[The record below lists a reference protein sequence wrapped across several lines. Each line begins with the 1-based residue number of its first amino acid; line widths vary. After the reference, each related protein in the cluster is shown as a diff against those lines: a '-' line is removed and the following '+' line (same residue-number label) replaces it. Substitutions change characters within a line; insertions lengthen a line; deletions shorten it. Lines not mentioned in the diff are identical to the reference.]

1 MVSFDPQKYQNFN
14 YLWHHILTRFSHSV
28 DHLNLI
34 AMKKNTAVRYL
45 GLLLTCLMVVPLS
58 AQSDPTPSK
67 KTRILQVDLQEN
79 INSYT
84 WLLMQKGLQKA
95 TEENVSAV
103 LIHMNTYGGE
113 VVYADSIRSAILDAK
128 LPVWVF
134 INNNAASAGALIS
147 IACDSIYMRT
157 GATIG
162 ASTVVDQTGAA
173 AQDKVQSY
181 MRGIIR
187 ATAEAQGKVTRV
199 ENGDTTEIWRRDPR
213 IAEAMVDPDIRI
225 ESIID
230 TGKVLTFTANEALKH
245 GYCDGL
251 AESVDAV
258 LSEHVGLDDYEVTV
272 FTMASVDKLKG
283 RLMGSALRAI
293 LIMIIVAGIWFEL
306 QSPGIGFPTMAAIA
320 AAILYFA
327 PLYLE
332 GLAQNWEIIAFV
344 VGALLMLAELFIIP
358 GFGVAGVLG
367 ILLMILGLVFA
378 LVGVD
383 FSFNTE
389 GLNQL
394 EEPFLLV
401 SISIVLAIL
410 ILIWITSKIG
420 QSNSF
425 LRKVAL
431 TKAQDKEDGYVG
443 VPTEITTLVGKTGQ
457 TLTILKP
464 SGKVSIEGKTYDA
477 VAMVGFLEPHIPV
490 VVVRHEAGQIYVRAA
505 KAD

>member
-1 MVSFDPQKYQNFN
+1 
-14 YLWHHILTRFSHSV
+14 
-28 DHLNLI
+28 
-34 AMKKNTAVRYL
+34 MKKKFAVRLL
-45 GLLLTCLMVVPLS
+45 GLLLVCLAGLPLS
-58 AQSDPTPSK
+58 AQTAPEPTE
-67 KTRILQVDLQEN
+67 KTRVLQVDLKEN

-84 WLLMQKGLQKA
+84 WLLVQKSLLKA
-95 TEENVSAV
+95 TEERFDAV

-113 VVYADSIRSAILDAK
+113 VVFADSIRSAILDATY
-128 LPVWVF
+128 PVYVF
-134 INNNAASAGALIS
+134 VDNNAASAGALIS

-187 ATAEAQGKVTRV
+187 ATAEAQGKVKKV
-199 ENGDTTEIWRRDPR
+199 IDGDTVEVWRRDPR

-225 ESIID
+225 ETIID
-230 TGKVLTFTANEALKH
+230 TGKVLTFTANEALIH

-258 LSEHVGLDDYEVTV
+258 LSERVGLDDYEVTV
-272 FTMASVDKLKG
+272 YEMASVDKLKG
-283 RLMGSALRAI
+283 RLMSSALRAI

-306 QSPGIGFPTMAAIA
+306 QSPGIGFPSMAAIA

-344 VGALLMLAELFIIP
+344 VGVLLMLAELFVIP

-367 ILLMILGLVFA
+367 ILLMMLGLVFA

-383 FSFNTE
+383 FTFSTQ
-389 GLNQL
+389 GLTQL

-410 ILIWITSKIG
+410 LLIWITSKIG
-420 QSNSF
+420 QSNGF
-425 LRKVAL
+425 LNKMAL
-431 TKAQDKEDGYVG
+431 MKAQNKEDGYVG
-443 VPTEITTLVGKTGQ
+443 VPTDITVLVGKTGK

-464 SGKVSIEGKTYDA
+464 SGKVSIEGRTFDA
-477 VAMVGFLEPHIPV
+477 VALVGFLEPNTLV
-490 VVVRHEAGQIYVRAA
+490 EVVRHEAGQIYV
-505 KAD
+505 KAVNAD